1 MVVAMKIT
9 VINLP
14 SATDRRQFQLQ
25 QAASLGLELNF
36 KDAVHRDQVPSG
48 VAETLAMQ
56 WERKMSPT
64 EVACYLSHFQLWE
77 QVASDNQPH
86 LILEDDALLSAQ
98 VPSFLREV
106 EQLVDIDHISL
117 EVRGRKK
124 LIGDKVIYTVADTEL
139 RRLYLDRTGAAAY
152 ILWPSGAKKL
162 VQLHR
167 RKGAA
172 LADAQICR
180 AHQLNSYQTEP
191 PLAIQ
196 LDCCELYGIQS
207 PMATQ
212 STILNTRR
220 DVEDNIGKWRF
231 KIRRIVSQLRMARRQ
246 LTYSTLATRRQL
258 SPCAKDFNS

>member
-1 MVVAMKIT
+1 MKIT

-14 SATDRRQFQLQ
+14 SATDRRQFQCQ
-25 QAASLGLELNF
+25 QAKALGLEFDF
-36 KDAVHRDQVPSG
+36 KDAVHRDQVPTAIANS
-48 VAETLAMQ
+48 LAMQ

-77 QVASDNQPH
+77 QVASDNQPQ

-98 VPSFLREV
+98 VPSFLKEV

-124 LIGDKVIYTVADTEL
+124 LIGDKVIYTVVDTEL

-167 RKGAA
+167 GKGAA

-180 AHQLNSYQTEP
+180 AHQLKSFQAEP
-191 PLAIQ
+191 PLCIQ
-196 LDCCELYGIQS
+196 LDCCEHYGIRS
-207 PMATQ
+207 PMTTQ

-220 DVEDNIGKWRF
+220 DVDDHRGKWRF
-231 KIRRIVSQLRMARRQ
+231 KIRRILSQLRMARRQ
-246 LTYSTLATRRQL
+246 LIYSALATRRQL
-258 SPCAKDFNS
+258 SPRAKDFNS